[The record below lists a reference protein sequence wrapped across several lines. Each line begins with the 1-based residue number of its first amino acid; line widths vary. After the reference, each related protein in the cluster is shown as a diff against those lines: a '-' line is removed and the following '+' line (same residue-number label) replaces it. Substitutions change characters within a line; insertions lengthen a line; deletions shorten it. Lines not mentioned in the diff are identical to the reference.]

1 MSADI
6 HRHAA
11 LQGAEAF
18 SPPSPASHRDSDCI
32 VADLVV
38 AFDAA
43 TGQLNESTHAA
54 IRHWGNT
61 WRTRHPGAVVVMGC
75 NGKSRNTEREIRVSR
90 LRAIAVFLGECGV
103 PEERIRY
110 TDEIVEADADGTP
123 ISPHR
128 GVVRLK
134 AFRSAAIDAAIVPI
148 RQLFGSSVAD
158 RE

>member
-1 MSADI
+1 MSADD

-11 LQGAEAF
+11 LPAAEAF
-18 SPPSPASHRDSDCI
+18 TLPSPVSHQGNGCI
-32 VADLVV
+32 VEDLVV

-43 TGQLNESTHAA
+43 TSQLNDATHAA
-54 IRHWGNT
+54 IRHWVKT

-75 NGKSRNTEREIRVSR
+75 NGKSRNTERDIRLSR
-90 LRAIAVFLGECGV
+90 LRTIAVLLGESGV

-110 TDEIVEADADGTP
+110 TDDIVEADADGTP
-123 ISPHR
+123 ISPRR

-148 RQLFGSSVAD
+148 RDLFESAVAD
-158 RE
+158 RK